1 MDKMI
6 LTIIKIVSLIFIALA
21 VILQIVVLVKGEDG
35 LVGSSVLDNYIRLGY
50 AAIILTA
57 FFAVLFPV
65 IFMIQNPKN
74 SLKILGALVVL
85 VIIGFI
91 CYAVA
96 KNTLG
101 VEQLEQLKT
110 TAEISKTVGALLY
123 FTYIIGGLAVLSVI
137 FSSVSSIFK

>member
-1 MDKMI
+1 MDKTI
-6 LTIIKIVSLIFIALA
+6 LTIFKIISLIFIALA

-35 LVGSSVLDNYIRLGY
+35 LVESSVLDNYIRLGY

-74 SLKILGALVVL
+74 SLKILGVLVVL

-96 KNTLG
+96 ENTLG

-123 FTYIIGGLAVLSVI
+123 FTYIVGGLAVLSVI
-137 FSSVSSIFK
+137 FSSVSSFFK

>member
-1 MDKMI
+1 MDKTI
-6 LTIIKIVSLIFIALA
+6 LTVFKIISLIFIALA
-21 VILQIVVLVKGEDG
+21 IILQIVVLVKGEDG
-35 LVGSSVLDNYIRLGY
+35 LIGGSVLDNYIRLGY

-57 FFAVLFPV
+57 FFAALFPI

-74 SLKILGALVVL
+74 SLKILGVLVVL

-96 KNTLG
+96 ENTLG

-110 TAEISKTVGALLY
+110 TAEVSKTVGALLY

-137 FSSVSSIFK
+137 FSSVSGFFK